1 VEIAK
6 RWKELSDYKKTS
18 HHNEALEVTFI
29 KTRRYSMMLVTATR
43 RQFSEQVTLKI
54 SAFS

>member
-6 RWKELSDYKKTS
+6 RWKELSDDKKTS

-29 KTRRYSMMLVTATR
+29 KTMFGEKFLMFFVL
-43 RQFSEQVTLKI
+43 QDFFL
-54 SAFS
+54 

>member
-29 KTRRYSMMLVTATR
+29 KTRRYSMMLVTR

>member
-6 RWKELSDYKKTS
+6 RWKKLSDDKKTL

-29 KTRRYSMMLVTATR
+29 KTML
-43 RQFSEQVTLKI
+43 FGEKL
-54 SAFS
+54 